1 MAWMARRAFVAAS
14 GGLLASPALAQGLS
28 SSWPSRPIRLLVGFA
43 PGGTTDIMAR
53 LAAEKLGPMLGQP
66 VVVENLPGATGNIAA
81 AAAARAEPD
90 GHTLLLGS
98 PGPLALN
105 RWLFK
110 TMPFDSRTAFAP
122 IGLIAVVP
130 NVVMVRP
137 DLPARTLGELE
148 ALLKGGQL
156 RTGSPGV
163 GTTGHLTNALFQ
175 AAVGAQAVH
184 AGYRGSVPML
194 TDLMAG
200 HIDYAVD
207 QLSPPL
213 PLLRDG
219 KLRAVAVS
227 SAQRSAL
234 LPNVPTM
241 DEQGRPG
248 LSVTAWFSLVAPT
261 GTPAAAISRINTALN
276 AALLRP
282 ETREQLA
289 LQAASPGGGTPESLA
304 ALIRTEE
311 AAAQRAVAL
320 AGIQPE

>member
-53 LAAEKLGPMLGQP
+53 LAAERIGPLLGQP

-105 RWLFK
+105 RWLFRS
-110 TMPFDSRTAFAP
+110 MPFDSRTAFAP

-137 DLPARTLGELE
+137 DLPARSLGDLAEL
-148 ALLKGGQL
+148 LRIGQL

-163 GTTGHLTNALFQ
+163 GSTGHLTNALFQ

-200 HIDYAVD
+200 HLDYAVD

-227 SAQRSAL
+227 SVQRSAL
-234 LPNVPTM
+234 LPDVPTM

-248 LSVTAWFSLVAPT
+248 LSVTAWFSLVAPS
-261 GTPAAAISRINTALN
+261 GTPQPVISRINTALN
-276 AALLRP
+276 QALLRADM
-282 ETREQLA
+282 RDQLA
-289 LQAASPGGGTPESLA
+289 QQAATPGGGTAESLA
-304 ALIRTEE
+304 ALIDAES